1 VAAEGLVAAL
11 VEGNRGAVVEVNSET
26 DFVAR
31 NDKFQG
37 FVAGVA
43 KLALESKDLPDLMA
57 RTLPADGKSVAD
69 KLTNL
74 IATIGENMS
83 LRRMAAV
90 SVGTG
95 TVAAYVHNALAP
107 GLGKIGVLVGLESSG
122 DKAKLAALGKQ
133 LAMHVAA
140 ANPQALTAEA
150 VDAAAVE
157 RERAILAEK
166 AKASGKP
173 DKVVG
178 MMVEGGLRKFYEDV
192 VLLEQTYVIDGESK
206 VKDVIEKAAKEM
218 GAPVKVAGFVR
229 MALGEG
235 IERTKE

>member
-1 VAAEGLVAAL
+1 MTLASIAELVAASRPQVFTL
-11 VEGNRGAVVEVNSET
+11 LERATEKITTSPHVTHVYVRGSLAAGRADRMS
-26 DFVAR
+26 DL
-31 NDKFQG
+31 D

-157 RERAILAEK
+157 RERDILAEK

-173 DKVVG
+173 DKVALRTRL
-178 MMVEGGLRKFYEDV
+178 VEGLPSPPPDR
-192 VLLEQTYVIDGESK
+192 
-206 VKDVIEKAAKEM
+206 
-218 GAPVKVAGFVR
+218 
-229 MALGEG
+229 
-235 IERTKE
+235 